1 MFLGASLVALCAN
14 ASLLNFLSTQL
25 PDEKDPDGIFD
36 QPFKKYYDYI
46 VVGSGSA
53 GGIIATRLSEDPV
66 RVLLLEAGGSNLE
79 NEYTRIP
86 LPWKRALKSKVNWGF
101 YTVPQKY
108 SCFASKNK
116 KAKAT
121 RGKVLGGTGSM
132 NGMNYVRGSR
142 HDFDQWRNEG
152 CVGWGYDDVL
162 PYFKKSEDIQIP
174 ELMNS
179 SFHGKG
185 GPLVITE
192 AHTSPMEFLHRS
204 AAIEKG
210 LPVVDCNGYNQIGYC
225 PLQANI
231 KDGERCTSASC
242 FLRPVLSRSNLQV
255 VTNSHVA
262 RVIIRNGTA
271 RGVTVMRNGRTTR
284 VYAKEEVIL
293 SAGVFGS
300 PQILLLSGIGPKAHL
315 QKVGVPLK
323 VDIPVGEGMQDH
335 MQYYFQYSTNTSLNM
350 NQEKAL
356 DQREIMEYVFYK
368 KGVQT
373 RPGNDGTIFAHLP
386 DNENDHS
393 YPDLQLS
400 FKAFANEKDPIKCA
414 VDRMNKRGEFAEQ
427 NRTASIGFAVL
438 ICKLHHKSRGTLR
451 LKSKNPL
458 APPRIDPNYLSHQD
472 DVDSYMKIL
481 RFVQHLSNNTA
492 WKSIGTTFVRQEECT
507 SHCKNLTF
515 DTDDYWR
522 CMVRHYAVESNH
534 QVSTCRMGADNDT
547 TAVVDPYL
555 RVKGIKRLRVADSSV
570 MRNIPS
576 ANTNAATM
584 MIGEKAAD
592 MIKMSRRLKY
602 NSKYGKN
609 LGL

>member
-1 MFLGASLVALCAN
+1 MFLGSSLVALCAN

-25 PDEKDPDGIFD
+25 PDEKDPEGIFD

-108 SCFASKNK
+108 SSFASKNK

-152 CVGWGYDDVL
+152 CHFMAEEVL
-162 PYFKKSEDIQIP
+162 WLSQKPIR
-174 ELMNS
+174 
-179 SFHGKG
+179 
-185 GPLVITE
+185 
-192 AHTSPMEFLHRS
+192 HRWNFF
-204 AAIEKG
+204 IG
-210 LPVVDCNGYNQIGYC
+210 LP
-225 PLQANI
+225 PLRKVYQLLTVMAI
-231 KDGERCTSASC
+231 TR
-242 FLRPVLSRSNLQV
+242 L
-255 VTNSHVA
+255 
-262 RVIIRNGTA
+262 VIIRNGTA
-271 RGVTVMRNGRTTR
+271 RGVTVMKNGRTTR

-323 VDIPVGEGMQDH
+323 VDLPVGEGMQDH
-335 MQYYFQYSTNTSLNM
+335 MQYFFQYSTNTSLNM

-414 VDRMNKRGEFAEQ
+414 VDRMNKRGDFAEQ
-427 NRTASIGFAVL
+427 TRTASIGFAVL

-507 SHCKNLTF
+507 NHCKNLTF

-534 QVSTCRMGADNDT
+534 QVSTCRMGAGNDP

-570 MRNIPS
+570 MRNVPS

-592 MIKMSRRLKY
+592 MIKASRRLKY
-602 NSKYGKN
+602 NSKYGKSVV
-609 LGL
+609 L